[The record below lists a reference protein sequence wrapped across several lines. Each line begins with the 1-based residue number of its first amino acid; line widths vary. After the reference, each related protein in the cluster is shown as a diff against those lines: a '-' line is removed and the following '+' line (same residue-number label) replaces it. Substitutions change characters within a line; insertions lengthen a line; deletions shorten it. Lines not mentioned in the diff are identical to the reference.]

1 MKSYLKVWNS
11 CGQPSQNGCPFNFC
25 KQFSKIQFVW
35 EIIFNF
41 RSTSYLFYSMYII
54 GVKDNGTVANLGYIN
69 IWFARNNPSDMLF
82 CHFSYFHF
90 CNTDMSLAKKMN
102 FPSITMLLNFMIL
115 KLSHENHGLLNFHL
129 NLQKTVL
136 FSITSKLRNHE

>member
-1 MKSYLKVWNS
+1 
-11 CGQPSQNGCPFNFC
+11 
-25 KQFSKIQFVW
+25 
-35 EIIFNF
+35 
-41 RSTSYLFYSMYII
+41 
-54 GVKDNGTVANLGYIN
+54 
-69 IWFARNNPSDMLF
+69 MLF

-90 CNTDMSLAKKMN
+90 WNTDMSFAKKMN